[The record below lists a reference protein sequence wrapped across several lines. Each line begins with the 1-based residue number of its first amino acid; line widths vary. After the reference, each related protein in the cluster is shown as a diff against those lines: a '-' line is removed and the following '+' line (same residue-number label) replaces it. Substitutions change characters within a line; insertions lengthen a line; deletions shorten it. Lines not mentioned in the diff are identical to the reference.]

1 MFIKGLVIAS
11 GIVAVGLAVRAL
23 NLPAVYDE
31 MYPDD
36 GLKRGVLG
44 LCHEADMSFVR
55 AAHGDRLSCY
65 DSMPHS
71 IALAI
76 GWVRRPLV
84 EPPPPKFGTLEA
96 AELFLTNAAAMK
108 TQGALATLLTTDP
121 VGPVVCDDRTKSQQ
135 PNAAMPS
142 DTRVATADA
151 KPAPGVALLP
161 PAKPAPARQA

>member
-76 GWVRRPLV
+76 GWVRRPLE

-121 VGPVVCDDRTKSQQ
+121 VGPVVCADPAKSQ
-135 PNAAMPS
+135 PRNAAAP
-142 DTRVATADA
+142 RGAQIAATDG
-151 KPAPGVALLP
+151 KPTQAVTLLP
-161 PAKPAPARQA
+161 PAKAAPPQQA